1 MVKDGIVL
9 GKRYEVLSKVGAG
22 GMADVYKGRDQM
34 LNRYVAI
41 KVLKKEF
48 REDENFVR
56 KFRSE
61 AQASAGLLHPNVVNV
76 YDVGEDRGLYY
87 MVMELV
93 EGITLKEYIEKK
105 GRLSHKEVISIA
117 IQMCSGIGAA
127 HAAGIIHR
135 DIKPQNIIISK
146 DGKVK
151 VTDFGIAKAVTS
163 NTIST
168 NAMGSVHYTS
178 PEQARGGFSD
188 QKSDIYS
195 IGITLYEM
203 VTGQVPFDG
212 DSTVS
217 VAIKHLQEEIT
228 APSELVSDIPYSL
241 EQIIL
246 KCTQK
251 NAERRYP
258 NTDELIQDLKR
269 SLVDPD
275 GDFVVI
281 PPLGNADTLI
291 ITDEE
296 LDEIQN
302 SYDEDE
308 YDEDEYDEDEYD
320 EDEYDEDEYD
330 EDEYDVDDGKRGKGS
345 DEVNPKMKKLTRIL
359 TVVVAII
366 IAFIVI
372 FAIGRAAGIFRIGP
386 ESPNET
392 EDMVEVPNVV
402 GMTEDDAKETLNDEG
417 LGFKVVSR
425 EESKEYEK
433 GRVSE
438 QKTEAGEEVA
448 KNTTIEVVVS
458 SGLVGDS
465 ITVPDVSGMTEDEA
479 QSALEN
485 AGFRNISSEFTYHD
499 SVPSGQVI
507 GTTPEA
513 KAEATEDTEIVMQVS
528 KGAERKTVPNVVGQ
542 KDADVQ
548 NAIKSAGLSVGTVTY
563 EYSDS
568 VAQGIVISQSVD
580 GGKKV
585 SAGTTVDLVISNGP
599 EPAAKVNVP
608 PVTGTSE
615 SNARQLIQ
623 NAGLSV
629 GTVTYQHSSSV
640 AAGYVISCSPGVGSS
655 VDEGTS
661 VSLVVSTGPEQ
672 TSPDPGTGG
681 DDGDGETD

>member
-296 LDEIQN
+296 LYEIQN
-302 SYDEDE
+302 SYDE
-308 YDEDEYDEDEYD
+308 DEDEYDEDEYD

-513 KAEATEDTEIVMQVS
+513 NAEATEDTEIVMQVS

-542 KDADVQ
+542 KDADAQ